1 VAIVLI
7 FVLKG
12 KTDAESK
19 ASPLQAAYG
28 QAPLARLSD
37 RTELEQL
44 SELR

>member
-1 VAIVLI
+1 VLI

-19 ASPLQAAYG
+19 ASPFQAAYG

-37 RTELEQL
+37 RPELGNL
-44 SELR
+44 PELR